1 MENKLAR
8 FLRNSGPARFFV
20 PAGLIL
26 IIFGILL
33 MTAFS
38 GNFEKTIG
46 RITAVTE
53 GDYDA
58 ENNQQLYNAEFNY
71 TVDGKEYS
79 SSFDNLTKKYN
90 VGDEVNVYYDV
101 ENPEKT
107 SNSKITGLLGPILV
121 ALGALGAAFGIFKTV
136 KAFRKSKELDAA
148 TPGKGAPAIDFDAY
162 KYSGN
167 VTEYYFRWD
176 GVSLKPGYL
185 IEDADRN
192 VLFEGKMLKNALV
205 GARTFQFTDN
215 TTGMVKEHDVG
226 HTATQSWGN
235 ELFSA
240 KSWFKFDGEN
250 IWDLIHGRGVRLITD
265 IRSKFPN
272 MIYNAAKDGAAF
284 ARIEST
290 GQYVHEDDAAEHKL
304 NIPNGM
310 FYRIWTDSKDMETLF
325 LTAFALA
332 ETNQTVVE

>member
-1 MENKLAR
+1 MENKFAR
-8 FLRNSGPARFFV
+8 FLRNTGPARFFV
-20 PAGLIL
+20 PIGLIL
-26 IIFGILL
+26 IIFGAILL
-33 MTAFS
+33 GMNS
-38 GNFEKTIG
+38 GNLEKTVG
-46 RITAVTE
+46 RITSVTE
-53 GDYDA
+53 GLFDEENDQQQYDIDFA
-58 ENNQQLYNAEFNY
+58 Y
-71 TVDGKEYS
+71 TVDGKEYTGHW
-79 SSFDNLTKKYN
+79 DGMTKNYK
-90 VGDEVNVYYDV
+90 VGDEIDVYYDAEDPAKV
-101 ENPEKT
+101 TNT
-107 SNSKITGLLGPILV
+107 RSNLIGIIMI
-121 ALGALGAAFGIFKTV
+121 ALGALAAAFGIFKTV

-176 GVSLKPGYL
+176 GISLKPGYL

-205 GARTFQFTDN
+205 GARTFQFTDH

-226 HTATQSWGN
+226 HTTTQTWN
-235 ELFSA
+235 DEMFSA

-265 IRSKFPN
+265 LRSKFPN
-272 MIYNAAKDGAAF
+272 ITYNAAKDGAAF

-290 GQYVHEDDAAEHKL
+290 GQYVHEDDAAQHKL